1 MLDRARVVGAAM
13 RVAYILTAGQ
23 AGVLPKAPMQVKRGK
38 LVLKLPGALGELV
51 SDRLA
56 SRLRQLGR
64 LVGRES
70 AIET

>member
-1 MLDRARVVGAAM
+1 
-13 RVAYILTAGQ
+13 
-23 AGVLPKAPMQVKRGK
+23 VLPKTPMQVKRGK

-56 SRLRQLGR
+56 SRLRHLGR